1 MTVQR
6 VELQPPARLVRAG
19 TLLTIATM
27 ILSACAQSQLRR
39 EHEPVPTT
47 SDVPPPAA
55 PAVPSAPPQQP
66 ARRGNPPFYDVLG
79 QRYHVLSSGEGYHQR
94 GVASWY
100 WREFHGRSTASGE
113 PYDMNALTA
122 AHKTLPLPSYARVTN
137 LRNGRSIVVRINDRG
152 PFVRNRILDLSYAAA
167 QALDIANEGTG
178 IVDIETVVPDTGND
192 AVAAS
197 AAPADPVAAVL
208 PDADAAHEP
217 PLESRT
223 LYVQVGAFGDPF
235 NAERMHQRLAAL
247 GFDNVSVVPEVARD
261 RPLYRVRLG
270 PLADVASYDRLVDRL
285 HSVAIDDIYLTL
297 N

>member
-1 MTVQR
+1 MTMQR
-6 VELQPPARLVRAG
+6 IELRPPRRLVRTGAML
-19 TLLTIATM
+19 TLATM
-27 ILSACAQSQLRR
+27 LLSACAQTQLRK
-39 EHEPVPTT
+39 EHEPVPVT
-47 SDVPPPAA
+47 SVPAPAA
-55 PAVPSAPPQQP
+55 PEAPALPPQQP
-66 ARRGNPPFYDVLG
+66 LRRGNPPFYDVLG
-79 QRYHVLSSGEGYHQR
+79 QRYHVLSSGDGYHER

-100 WREFHGRSTASGE
+100 GREFHGRSTASGE

-152 PFVRNRILDLSYAAA
+152 PFVRNRIIDLSYGAA

-178 IVDIETVVPDTGND
+178 IVDIETVVPDNGDD
-192 AVAAS
+192 AVAAT

-208 PDADAAHEP
+208 PDADLSNEP
-217 PLESRT
+217 PLEART
-223 LYVQVGAFGDPF
+223 LYVQVGAYGDPF
-235 NAERMHQRLAAL
+235 NAERMHQRLASL
-247 GFDNVSVVPEVARD
+247 GFDNVSVVPDIAKD

-270 PLADVASYDRLVDRL
+270 PLPDVAAYDQLVDRL